1 MFLVVVDGCHT
12 TVVVPNDPDL
22 IDILA
27 MRSACSLCLLF
38 PRLLRHHHTLG
49 DPRTPS
55 LDDDD
60 RRPLRLA
67 ARDRQDRIVVWDAR
81 AWTVLYCLNLDEMR
95 GVASSS
101 GGGVQDL
108 WSTTAPAGTSPPSTA
123 LAALH
128 MGDIQQTER
137 ALDVR
142 LKELNL
148 IPTWLSSSFSKI
160 HFLLSYWSHDSHIF

>member
-1 MFLVVVDGCHT
+1 M
-12 TVVVPNDPDL
+12 VPNDPDL

-27 MRSACSLCLLF
+27 MRYACSLCPSLPSPPSSLSYAGR
-38 PRLLRHHHTLG
+38 P
-49 DPRTPS
+49 PRTPS
-55 LDDDD
+55 LDDDDD

-67 ARDRQDRIVVWDAR
+67 ARDRQDRIAVWDAR
-81 AWTVLYCLNLDEMR
+81 VWTVLYCLNLDEMR

-128 MGDIQQTER
+128 MGDVQQTER

>member
-1 MFLVVVDGCHT
+1 MPFSSHASFV
-12 TVVVPNDPDL
+12 TVIRWAP
-22 IDILA
+22 
-27 MRSACSLCLLF
+27 
-38 PRLLRHHHTLG
+38 
-49 DPRTPS
+49 PRTPS
-55 LDDDD
+55 LDDDDD

-67 ARDRQDRIVVWDAR
+67 ARDRQDRIAVWDAR
-81 AWTVLYCLNLDEMR
+81 AWIVLYCLNLDEMR

-128 MGDIQQTER
+128 MGDVQQTEH

-148 IPTWLSSSFSKI
+148 IPTWLSSGFSEI
-160 HFLLSYWSHDSHIF
+160 HFFAIVLEP